1 MTELKS
7 GILLTEGENLVVE
20 LEAEMWV
27 TGLNAIDK
35 MFGYI
40 YKFFAML
47 LGVRKEGY
55 IVITNK
61 RVVEV
66 RKDKIFFVMDNG
78 KTITYLMPNS
88 IKEIGYTKEPTFFC
102 FCPVY
107 HLFYD
112 ALTQHTSIR
121 LKDMDEA
128 EVQNVVHS
136 FYSALHNAE

>member
-107 HLFYD
+107 SMTH
-112 ALTQHTSIR
+112 
-121 LKDMDEA
+121 
-128 EVQNVVHS
+128 
-136 FYSALHNAE
+136 